1 MTADGPVRPAP
12 APPRHYSDV
21 GSAAVES
28 QNGVTTPVTRRR
40 AKRPKREKDNLE
52 YLDFMRRAI
61 RGAQRRVIAEDPSTL
76 ADMIKLRAELDDAI
90 DIAARH
96 LHDVGGWSW
105 GEIAFELG
113 IPRQDAWR
121 KWGKRSG

>member
-1 MTADGPVRPAP
+1 M
-12 APPRHYSDV
+12 
-21 GSAAVES
+21 ES
-28 QNGVTTPVTRRR
+28 QNGVTTPVTVRR

-105 GEIAFELG
+105 GEIALELG